1 MNIMDRCIDDLYM
14 HIYSK
19 KKVSN
24 NHSLSTCALMAVNK
38 SPTREKHHHL
48 LPPKFHPKKKKRKRE
63 KERII
68 NSPSPPAPSQ

>member
-24 NHSLSTCALMAVNK
+24 NHSLSTCALMAVIN
-38 SPTREKHHHL
+38 PLPEKNIIL
-48 LPPKFHPKKKKRKRE
+48 FPPNSIPKRKRE
-63 KERII
+63 KEK
-68 NSPSPPAPSQ
+68 NKES